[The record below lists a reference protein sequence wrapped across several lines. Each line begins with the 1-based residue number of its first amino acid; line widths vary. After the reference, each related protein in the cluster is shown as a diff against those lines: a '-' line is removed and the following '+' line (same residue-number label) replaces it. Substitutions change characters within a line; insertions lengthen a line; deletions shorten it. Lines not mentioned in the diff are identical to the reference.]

1 MKIVDEEGKR
11 VVEYRSSSYGEVE
24 NIHDNSKIEISAKDH
39 LRYKGYIYDEET
51 RLYYLK
57 TRYYD
62 LEIGRFIQ
70 PADVFSLNQSN
81 INGFNLYDYTNNK
94 FINAKHNSSIINL
107 GTIGMSA
114 KSGTTSVFRKFPYV
128 PEWLEI
134 LATGLDHG
142 FTMINPIRVQ

>member
-1 MKIVDEEGKR
+1 M
-11 VVEYRSSSYGEVE
+11 
-24 NIHDNSKIEISAKDH
+24 
-39 LRYKGYIYDEET
+39 
-51 RLYYLK
+51 
-57 TRYYD
+57 RYY
-62 LEIGRFIQ
+62 
-70 PADVFSLNQSN
+70 NQSN

-114 KSGTTSVFRKFPYV
+114 KSGTTSVFRNLPYV

-142 FTMINPIRVQ
+142 FTMINPIRSAVACLKFTDLWDLMRLDGITELPGTLSKVATGIG

>member
-24 NIHDNSKIEISAKDH
+24 NIHDSSEIEISTKDH

-70 PADVFSLNQSN
+70 PDDVFSLNQSN

-114 KSGTTSVFRKFPYV
+114 KSGTTSVFRKLPYV